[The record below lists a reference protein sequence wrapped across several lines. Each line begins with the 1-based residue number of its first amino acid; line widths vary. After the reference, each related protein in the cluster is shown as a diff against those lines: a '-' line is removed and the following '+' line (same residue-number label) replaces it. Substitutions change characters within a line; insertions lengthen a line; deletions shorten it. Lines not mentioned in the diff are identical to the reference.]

1 MQVVRIH
8 QQGGPE
14 VIHYIATRD
23 DLLWRSGDLF
33 AWIQAG
39 KLKVG
44 IERSYSLH
52 EAGIAQRDLASR
64 MTSGKLLLEPPGM
77 EP

>member
-39 KLKVG
+39 ELKVR
-44 IERSYSLH
+44 IERSYTLH
-52 EAGIAQRDLASR
+52 EAGIAQRDLACR
-64 MTSGKLLLEPPGM
+64 MTSGKPLLEPPGM